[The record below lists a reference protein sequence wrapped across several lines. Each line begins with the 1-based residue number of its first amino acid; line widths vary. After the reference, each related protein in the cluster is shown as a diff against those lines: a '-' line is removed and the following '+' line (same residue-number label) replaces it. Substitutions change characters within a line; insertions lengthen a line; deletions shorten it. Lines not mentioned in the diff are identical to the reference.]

1 MPAVPAAWQV
11 RDPEGPDLGLGFDLG
26 FAFIKEWPVRID
38 ADLGSR
44 GASVGQDRDV
54 GVPGENPPPGEA
66 GLRASHGD
74 RDRTVEVLR
83 VAAGDGRLTSDELDG
98 RLEAA
103 LSARTVGEL
112 TALTGD
118 LPPVSAMAG
127 GAMAEVKDVV
137 RIEQTHGRAGRGGRW
152 VVPRRLELAVTWCD
166 VTLDFTEAVITYDT
180 LHLDIAMSGGKL
192 TLITRPGVVVDADGV
207 RLAFSRLK
215 YRRRRADRDNRYL
228 LRVELSGQKVYGRIV
243 VRPARRL
250 FGRQP

>member
-1 MPAVPAAWQV
+1 M
-11 RDPEGPDLGLGFDLG
+11 
-26 FAFIKEWPVRID
+26 
-38 ADLGSR
+38 
-44 GASVGQDRDV
+44 
-54 GVPGENPPPGEA
+54 PGENPPFGEP

-83 VAAGDGRLTSDELDG
+83 VAAGDGRLTPDELDG

-118 LPPVSAMAG
+118 LPPVSVMAG
-127 GAMAEVKDVV
+127 GAMAEAKDVV
-137 RIEQTHGRAGRGGRW
+137 RIEQTHGRAGRAGRW

-180 LHLDIAMSGGKL
+180 LHLDMAMSGGKL
-192 TLITRPGVVVDADGV
+192 TLITRAGVVVDTDGV

-215 YRRRRADRDNRYL
+215 YRHHRADRDRPHVL
-228 LRVELSGQKVYGRIV
+228 KVELSGQKHYGRIV
-243 VRPARRL
+243 VRSPRRL
-250 FGRQP
+250 FGRRP